1 MKTPFNQKE
10 KAKLILENL
19 ENNLLLDDSGDYNRN
34 EALAK
39 AFEKQNSVL
48 KFHQLA
54 LESKHIRR
62 NCKAKRNFNPEQ
74 VRSSIARR
82 LSMNIS
88 GLISAHRD
96 VEGIK
101 RFALWFLQKK
111 NVTYHLTITNLSYS

>member
-74 VRSSIARR
+74 VPRR
-82 LSMNIS
+82 LSMDIS
-88 GLISAHRD
+88 VLISAHRD